1 MPELR
6 QELQVDDMNLRRCVL
21 NRGATEGTA
30 AAFRALSPIYSWMA
44 RYAGVSKPD
53 SRCWGVV
60 IDSEK
65 GSLQ

>member
-21 NRGATEGTA
+21 NRSATETA
-30 AAFRALSPIYSWMA
+30 EAARRALSPIYSWA
-44 RYAGVSKPD
+44 AWNTGVGKPY
-53 SRCWGVV
+53 SLCWGDVV
-60 IDSEK
+60 DSEK